1 MNREKG
7 FGLLEILVT
16 LVLLG
21 VGVAGL
27 VSMSKGMLTASQDG
41 RRYEIAMRLA
51 ESRIDSFRN
60 FNVLIN
66 PVAPKTAYADIA
78 GGSSSQTVGQG
89 ASASTYALS
98 WTVNNEYWS
107 GSDWQ
112 ASVPSGYTLSYPG
125 RKVVNV
131 TVTWSDN
138 QGQSRSLQLAGV
150 ISSTESLNSNE
161 LNGGLDTTRPK
172 PVIAYTPGAAP
183 DVISVELGNGS
194 KQETSKPSPTVSKNG
209 KEVQFETVT
218 YVPDTT
224 GYSQQ
229 IQQDFTTVSC
239 VCNSSSRVDAY
250 LPAQVYGTASNQFYW
265 KVGTPQS
272 KQAGI
277 AANTGNNSQPT
288 LCGSDNNSD
297 MSNSSCCRD
306 HYDGTGSDFINYYA
320 PLNTGRRPDLDNIK
334 NGNGNYLDACRF
346 VRLDGYYRPM
356 PDWNLVKVIVTSKDF
371 LTKPSNQASYKKYI
385 KYVVDAYID
394 WQKNILRWPSGK
406 TAEPPVIYNFE
417 DWLGIGNN
425 ASGGDISTGLNL
437 SSGTIQLIARGIYI
451 DILDPTYLAGIDK
464 NAIDYLAKV
473 PLQDINLTM
482 LAEWSMVPLSGNL
495 RVSDYAEVANDPV
508 KDIPDFTVDYYGKY
522 NKGLLQINKPAN
534 GLTEDLKVKVS
545 VYPGNS
551 GVTATAV
558 LSNDI
563 NKVMS
568 AELKVNSKTTGGGG
582 TTPPIEI
589 TVTGKIECV
598 EKKNNNDSSPVPCG
612 NNKVFT
618 NVTPFPLTIEP
629 SSACSINRPSNGSNQ
644 VVTYT
649 CKASQGTPLTVTP
662 KYSGIQTF
670 NFTPQSVNLDM
681 TTSTT
686 SGPCF
691 MMVEAGVTSTSPLT
705 CSR

>member
-1 MNREKG
+1 MKKQQG
-7 FGLLEILVT
+7 FGLLEILLT

-21 VGVAGL
+21 IGVAGL
-27 VSMSKGMLTASQDG
+27 VALARGMLSASQEG
-41 RRYEIAMRLA
+41 GRYEIAMRLA
-51 ESRIDSFRN
+51 ESKFDEFRN
-60 FNVLIN
+60 FNEVRNATPPL
-66 PVAPKTAYADIA
+66 TAFKDIA
-78 GGSSSQTVGQG
+78 TGSSSQT
-89 ASASTYALS
+89 LS
-98 WTVNNEYWS
+98 NHDYGVSWMVSNEYLNGGIWS
-107 GSDWQ
+107 TTKPATYLYD
-112 ASVPSGYTLSYPG
+112 YPE
-125 RKVVNV
+125 RKRIVV
-131 TVTWSDN
+131 TVTWEDN
-138 QGQSRSLQLAGV
+138 RGDDRSLELAGA
-150 ISSTESLNSNE
+150 ISPTGSFTSEE
-161 LNGGLDTTRPK
+161 TGDGLVKPREGPK
-172 PVIAYTPGAAP
+172 VDYTPGAAP

-209 KEVQFETVT
+209 KEVQFETMT
-218 YVPDTT
+218 YVPATT

-250 LPAQVYGTASNQFYW
+250 RPAQVYGTASNQFYW
-265 KVGTPQS
+265 KVGTTQS

-288 LCGSDNNSD
+288 LCGSDNNND
-297 MSNSSCCRD
+297 MSKSSCCRD
-306 HYDGTGSDFINYYA
+306 HYDGTGSDFLNYYA

-334 NGNGNYLDACRF
+334 NGNGSYLDACRF
-346 VRLDGYYRPM
+346 VRLDGYYRPV

-371 LTKPSNQASYKKYI
+371 LTKPSNQASYQKYI
-385 KYVVDAYID
+385 NYVVGAYID
-394 WQKNILRWPSGK
+394 WQKNTLRWPSGK

-417 DWLGIGNN
+417 DWLSIGAN
-425 ASGGDISTGLNL
+425 ASGGDVSTGVNL
-437 SSGTIQLIARGIYI
+437 SSGTAQLIARGIYI

-558 LSNDI
+558 LPNDI

-598 EKKNNNDSSPVPCG
+598 EKKSNNNSSPIPCG

-649 CKASQGTPLTVTP
+649 CKANQGTPLTVTP
-662 KYSGIQTF
+662 KYSGTQTF